1 MRLSATT
8 EWIVIGVLIL
18 YIAFTPGIP
27 MVRQFLSTQVG
38 KAVGLAAVV
47 YVWKYVSE
55 PVALL
60 LTVNFVRCAGMR
72 EYLDMPESH
81 CPSGYTLQN
90 GTCKSEGKPDKPATV
105 CGDAAKPKWDPVA
118 EKCVA
123 ADATTTMGTGG
134 SAGSSS
140 SSSSSS
146 TRQTF
151 VDLTPDSYAGAG
163 VQPTEKKETFTGG
176 LDFAPVS

>member
-27 MVRQFLSTQVG
+27 VVRQFLSTPVG

-72 EYLDMPESH
+72 EYLVDMPPTSMSEKN
-81 CPSGYTLQN
+81 CPEGYTLKDEI
-90 GTCKSEGKPDKPATV
+90 CKSEGKPDKPATV
-105 CGDAAKPKWDPVA
+105 CGDTSKPKWDAKA

-134 SAGSSS
+134 SAG
-140 SSSSSS
+140 SS

-176 LDFAPVS
+176 LDFAPV